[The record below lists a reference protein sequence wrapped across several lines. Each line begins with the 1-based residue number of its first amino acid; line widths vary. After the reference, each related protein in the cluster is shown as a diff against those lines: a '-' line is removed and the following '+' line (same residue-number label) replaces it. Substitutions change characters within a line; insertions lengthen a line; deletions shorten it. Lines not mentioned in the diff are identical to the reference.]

1 MQAFGFS
8 PLIDFASVALGFLL
22 ALLLATGRRGNRAAN
37 HWLAG
42 YVGSL
47 SLLSLG
53 DLFVDSRLVLDWPH
67 LAHLTD
73 WLIFLVGPFL
83 WMYVRRLTMHADPG
97 FRGWLLHCIPALLCL
112 LLLTAFYVLPQE
124 QKQSIVAQEIAAGG
138 SKLELPLIVAAIQLL
153 AYWAACLGTLWRF
166 AVELRAQFSSLEKR
180 TFAWLKW
187 MLGVNLAMWLLWI
200 LGLSL
205 QTAWAQWLDRLAI
218 PIGFYLLAFLG
229 MRQPAVFV
237 GHSAFVPLAPE
248 SGGGAGLPERRDPS
262 DTSAQR
268 AGSQA
273 PRYARSGLDKGR
285 VPELLARLE
294 ELVRTEKPW
303 LENDLTLTQLSGRL
317 GISAH
322 HLSQLLNDEIGMT
335 FFDYV
340 NRLRVQE
347 VQRCLSDPAYG
358 SQTILDIALAS
369 GFNSK
374 AAFNA
379 AFRLHTG
386 MTPSAFRLQRRA
398 A

>member
-1 MQAFGFS
+1 MQAFDFS
-8 PLIDFASVALGFLL
+8 PLVDFAGVALGLLL

-37 HWLAG
+37 RWLAG

-47 SLLSLG
+47 ALLSLG
-53 DLFVDSRLVLDWPH
+53 DFFADSRLVLDWPH

-83 WMYVRRLTMHADPG
+83 WMYVQRLTMHADPG
-97 FRGWLLHCIPALLCL
+97 FRRGLLHCIPAFLCL
-112 LLLTAFYVLPQE
+112 LVLTAFYVLPQE

-138 SKLELPLIVAAIQLL
+138 SKLELPLIVAATQLL
-153 AYWAACLGTLWRF
+153 IYWGACLRTLWRF
-166 AVELRAQFSSLEKR
+166 AAELRAQFSSLEKR

-187 MLGVNLAMWLLWI
+187 MLGVNFGMWLLWI

-205 QTAWAQWLDRLAI
+205 QTAWAIWLDRLAI

-237 GHSAFVPLAPE
+237 GRSAIVVPVPE
-248 SGGGAGLPERRDPS
+248 SSGGTELPEPRNAAGMG
-262 DTSAQR
+262 AQR
-268 AGSQA
+268 ADSQA
-273 PRYARSGLDKGR
+273 PRYARSGLDKER
-285 VPELLARLE
+285 VPEFLARLE
-294 ELVRTEKPW
+294 ELVKTEKPW
-303 LENDLTLTQLSGRL
+303 LENDLTLTQLSERL
-317 GISAH
+317 GISTH

-335 FFDYV
+335 FFDYI

-347 VQRCLSDPAYG
+347 VQRCLADPAYR

-379 AFRLHTG
+379 AFRLHAG
-386 MTPSAFRLQRRA
+386 MTPSEFRLQRRVA
-398 A
+398 